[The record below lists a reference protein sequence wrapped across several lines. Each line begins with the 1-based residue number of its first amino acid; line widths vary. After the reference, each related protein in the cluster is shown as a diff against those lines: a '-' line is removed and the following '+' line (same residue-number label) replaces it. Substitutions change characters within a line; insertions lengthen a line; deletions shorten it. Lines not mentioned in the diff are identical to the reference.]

1 MPCDKLGWSFVLHE
15 ASSALPKF
23 CWLVNR
29 SHHCVCLARA
39 PRVQWAPC
47 LAAGTDTP
55 LWLSF
60 FSFKAPSPAV
70 SSHCLAMLRPGR
82 CGTVPTVPHGD
93 SWQQLQQS
101 GRCHVRLQH
110 FSRHV
115 NAVQFTALYWR
126 FASAQSSGGQL
137 MSGPWPSGPNYG
149 FHSRP
154 LRARFRT
161 WLRLPDNCV

>member
-1 MPCDKLGWSFVLHE
+1 MFVWPE
-15 ASSALPKF
+15 PPGCSG
-23 CWLVNR
+23 
-29 SHHCVCLARA
+29 HCVPLLAQTRHS
-39 PRVQWAPC
+39 RFHS
-47 LAAGTDTP
+47 LASKGLRRP
-55 LWLSF
+55 W
-60 FSFKAPSPAV
+60 AV
-70 SSHCLAMLRPGR
+70 SSHCLAMSRPGR
-82 CGTVPTVPHGD
+82 WGGIFFFSRRRVSGTVPAVPHGD

-101 GRCHVRLQH
+101 GRCHVRLQR

-115 NAVQFTALYWR
+115 SAAQFTDLYWR

-149 FHSRP
+149 FQSRP